1 VVCPVARANGRL
13 RFVFI
18 QTHQNPSLTETHNMN
33 TVPTALP
40 RAQVIRNRLMLIGIF
55 VVFLAPVVLAYLGYF
70 GGWFSGHSKA
80 NRGELLNPIQAAAQ
94 FQLQHDGKLFDEN
107 SNDHKWYLVLVR
119 ASVECDEACSMQL
132 FTQQSTWLSL
142 NKHQD
147 RVRLAVVTPGQFILD
162 EKVERW
168 QAKFYAHSIQSNV
181 AASQLNDQYFYLID
195 PMGNI
200 VLRYRAPKN
209 KTEAQE
215 RFKDIKA
222 DLDKLMKYSQIG

>member
-1 VVCPVARANGRL
+1 
-13 RFVFI
+13 
-18 QTHQNPSLTETHNMN
+18 MN
-33 TVPTALP
+33 TELNSLP
-40 RAQVIRNRLMLIGIF
+40 RAQVIRNRWMLIGIF
-55 VVFLAPVVLAYLGYF
+55 VVFLAPVLLAYLGYF

-80 NRGELLNPIQAAAQ
+80 NRGELLNPIQAVAQ
-94 FQLQHDGKLFDEN
+94 FQLQHDDKLFDQN
-107 SNDHKWYLVLVR
+107 SNDHKWYLLLVR
-119 ASVECDEACSMQL
+119 AHVDCDDACAMQL

-147 RVRLAVVTPGQFILD
+147 RVRLAVVTPGQFKLD
-162 EKVERW
+162 EKTERW
-168 QAKFYAHSIQSNV
+168 HAEFIGDTIQSDQ
-181 AASQLNDQYFYLID
+181 AAIQLNDQYFYLID

-215 RFKDIKA
+215 CFKDIKA